1 MIAGLE
7 SFGVKKNNS
16 SPNAIHV
23 VRPLAVDDFRD
34 QSVDIRLDAWIQ
46 LIEVA
51 CKSEIAHDRRIKS
64 LAGIPGEYAPAFSI
78 GLHHTSI
85 IHN

>member
-34 QSVDIRLDAWIQ
+34 QSVDIRLDA
-46 LIEVA
+46 
-51 CKSEIAHDRRIKS
+51 CDNRRS
-64 LAGIPGEYAPAFSI
+64 AGRGDFHRLHAPSQTW
-78 GLHHTSI
+78 LY
-85 IHN
+85 